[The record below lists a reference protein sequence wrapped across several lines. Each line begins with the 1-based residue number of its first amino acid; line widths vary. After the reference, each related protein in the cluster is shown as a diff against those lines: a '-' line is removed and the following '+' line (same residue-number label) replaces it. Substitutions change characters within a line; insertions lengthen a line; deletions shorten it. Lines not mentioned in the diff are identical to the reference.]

1 MVESIVTLSYPGAEK
16 NGGFFSEHINKLST
30 PNQDYEAAGAGAGA
44 GAVIEPPIHTS
55 RASKKDPVC
64 SSFSLQRT
72 IQILLHA
79 IVS

>member
-44 GAVIEPPIHTS
+44 VIEPPIHTS
-55 RASKKDPVC
+55 RASNKDPVC